1 MGVKLGRWSRYRH
14 GAPGERRS
22 RAGWCVSEPA
32 PIRHS
37 VRDLAVMRSG
47 RRERCDV
54 IVEDESEEALI
65 RSSVEGQPWVNC
77 LVNPPHKIVKNLQH
91 ELAEAAVRDRDAAF
105 HLLHCVLLYAVYKK
119 LRVMRS
125 GRRER

>member
-65 RSSVEGQPWVNC
+65 RSSVEGQPWVSV
-77 LVNPPHKIVKNLQH
+77 LGNPPHKIVKNLQH
-91 ELAEAAVRDRDAAF
+91 ELAEAAVRDRYAF
-105 HLLHCVLLYAVYKK
+105 HLLHGVLLYAVYGQV
-119 LRVMRS
+119 RVMRS